1 MQAREQL
8 DRVRK
13 LAQNAKALQKRKEHL
28 LASNSSLVEIE
39 EEIERN
45 QAEYQELCVR
55 LTPLINQIYW
65 DQMRNILYKFY
76 FEAAPMSEV
85 LTTVFDLPVNS
96 SCLSFAQSRKQ
107 MAIKYLQREI
117 DRQESKK

>member
-13 LAQNAKALQKRKEHL
+13 IVLDAKKLKKRREQL
-28 LASNSSLVEIE
+28 VASGTSLVEIDA
-39 EEIERN
+39 EIERN
-45 QAEYQELCVR
+45 QAEYQEMLDC
-55 LTPLINQIYW
+55 LTPLINQIGW
-65 DQMRNILYKFY
+65 DQLRNILYKFY

-85 LTTVFDLPVNS
+85 LTTVIDLPVNP

-107 MAIKYLQREI
+107 MAIKDLQRVI
-117 DRQESKK
+117 DRQENKK

>member
-13 LAQNAKALQKRKEHL
+13 LAQNVKALQKRREQL
-28 LASNSSLVEIE
+28 LASNSSLAGIDF
-39 EEIERN
+39 EIERN
-45 QAEYQELCVR
+45 QTEYQKLYAH
-55 LTPLINQIYW
+55 LTPLINKIYW

-107 MAIKYLQREI
+107 MAIRYLQREI
-117 DRQESKK
+117 DKQERKN

>member
-8 DRVRK
+8 DCVRK
-13 LAQNAKALQKRKEHL
+13 LAQNAKTLKKRREQL
-28 LASNSSLVEIE
+28 LAANSSVEEIDVEIE
-39 EEIERN
+39 HN
-45 QAEYQELCVR
+45 QAEYQDLCDC

-65 DQMRNILYKFY
+65 DEMRNILYKFY
-76 FEAAPMSEV
+76 YEGAPMSEV
-85 LTTVFDLPVNS
+85 LTTVFDLPVDS

-117 DRQESKK
+117 DRQENKK

>member
-13 LAQNAKALQKRKEHL
+13 LAQNAKTLKKRREQL
-28 LASNSSLVEIE
+28 LAANSSLLEIDA
-39 EEIERN
+39 EIERN
-45 QAEYQELCVR
+45 QSEYQKLCEC
-55 LTPLINQIYW
+55 LTPLINHIYW
-65 DQMRNILYKFY
+65 DQMQNILYKFY
-76 FEAAPMSEV
+76 FEAAPMSDV

-107 MAIKYLQREI
+107 MAIKYLQQEI
-117 DRQESKK
+117 DKQERK

>member
-8 DRVRK
+8 DCARK
-13 LAQNAKALQKRKEHL
+13 LAQNAKKLQKRREQL
-28 LASNSSLVEIE
+28 LAANSSLSEID

-45 QAEYQELCVR
+45 QAKYQELCKC
-55 LTPLINQIYW
+55 LSPLINQIYW

-76 FEAAPMSEV
+76 FEATPMSDV

-96 SCLSFAQSRKQ
+96 SCLSFAQGRKQ
-107 MAIKYLQREI
+107 MAIKYLQQVI
-117 DRQESKK
+117 DRQDNKK